1 MLRLLPLWLGV
12 GVTLGAGIAVGVV
25 LATTPAPR
33 DITPLPPVADAGMD
47 ASTDLVACSGASLA
61 ERAAQTLVVGLP
73 GVVAAD
79 DPLVAEVLDVGVGG
93 VLLTK
98 TNVDSEWQVRTLVSA
113 LRRGSAHG
121 LLVTTDE
128 EPGRVSSF
136 RTLLGAT
143 SSARTLARRGDPA
156 AVQTFARQ
164 LGEAL
169 ATMGVDANFAPVVDV
184 DAGPAGGVI
193 GDRAFS
199 GDPAAVT
206 RYGLAFSRGLAAA
219 GVHPTAK
226 HFPGHG
232 RSPTDSHRSRGRVEA
247 SLEELAATD
256 LRPFA
261 AQIDAGVP
269 LVMVGHVA
277 YDALDPDLPAS
288 LAEATYALLRDMG
301 FSGLAIT
308 DSTGMGA
315 VHGTWD
321 FATSAVM
328 AVRAG
333 ADAVLTTDGNQARA
347 MRDALVEAVA
357 AGDLDESRL
366 DEAAARML
374 ALKGEDPAE
383 IMCTEVAPLPVVRGV
398 GSRLRQPPS
407 GLDG

>member
-1 MLRLLPLWLGV
+1 MLRVLPLWLGL
-12 GVTLGAGIAVGVV
+12 GVVLGAGIAVGVV

-33 DITPLPPVADAGMD
+33 DLTPRPPVADAGLD
-47 ASTDLVACSGASLA
+47 ASTGLVACRGASLA

-79 DPLVAEVLDVGVGG
+79 DPLVEEVLDVGVGG

-98 TNVDSEWQVRTLVSA
+98 TNVDSEWQVRALVSA
-113 LRRGSAHG
+113 LRRGSTHG

-136 RTLLGAT
+136 RSVLGAT
-143 SSARTLARRGDPA
+143 SSARTLARRGQPA
-156 AVQTFARQ
+156 DVQAFARE
-164 LGEAL
+164 LGEEL
-169 ATMGVDANFAPVVDV
+169 ARLGVDADFAPVVDV
-184 DAGPAGGVI
+184 DAGPARGVI

-199 GDPAAVT
+199 GDPADVM
-206 RYGLAFSRGLAAA
+206 RYGVAFSRGLAAG

-256 LRPFA
+256 LLPFA

-301 FSGLAIT
+301 FSGVAIT

-347 MRDALVEAVA
+347 MRDALVDAVT
-357 AGDLDESRL
+357 AGELDERRL

-383 IMCTEVAPLPVVRGV
+383 IMCTEVAPMPVVRGV
-398 GSRLRQPPS
+398 GGLRQPPG